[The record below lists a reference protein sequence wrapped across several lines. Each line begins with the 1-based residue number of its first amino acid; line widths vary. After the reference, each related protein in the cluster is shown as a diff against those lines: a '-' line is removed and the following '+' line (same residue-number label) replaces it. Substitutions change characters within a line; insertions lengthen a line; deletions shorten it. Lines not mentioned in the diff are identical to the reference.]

1 MSGSAILEYEQAM
14 AMVIDRVDDDAPVSF
29 GGSGSFTPRVTVIRR
44 PSASAPWAPTPPRPS
59 GPQPR
64 AALPHLDEPAAASHQ
79 AAIALP
85 PELEASFRTLCA
97 LRAVEPARV
106 LQGLVRSYVILGL
119 AQGVKP

>member
-1 MSGSAILEYEQAM
+1 MSGSAILDYEQTM
-14 AMVIDRVDDDAPVSF
+14 ALVIDRVDDDAPAST
-29 GGSGSFTPRVTVIRR
+29 GSGSFTPRVTVIRR
-44 PSASAPWAPTPPRPS
+44 PSANAPWAPTPPRPS

-64 AALPHLDEPAAASHQ
+64 AALPHLDEPAPSSLQGAV
-79 AAIALP
+79 ALS

-97 LRAVEPARV
+97 LRGLDATRV